1 MHSPRVDL
9 IQVPIRRV
17 QPRGQ
22 LVKTKCGLV
31 RQCETP
37 ESIRNWK
44 TQCLLACPFS
54 ANPTRCLQKRLERA
68 LRNIHCRAGPGE
80 KQQPCRR
87 GKKLYQ
93 LSFPEAP
100 VQSNSLPLWGEGQ
113 WALLILRNWQTV
125 MTCKNQIGVKT
136 LLMEKRNDYRF
147 NLWLQFG
154 ERQDRQEAT
163 SLVLE

>member
-1 MHSPRVDL
+1 MHSPRVDM
-9 IQVPIRRV
+9 IQGPIRRV

-44 TQCLLACPFS
+44 NQCLLACPFS

-80 KQQPCRR
+80 KQQPCWR

-93 LSFPEAP
+93 LSSWSSCTEQQPSSVRRRAMDTVDFKELANSHDM
-100 VQSNSLPLWGEGQ
+100 QKSN
-113 WALLILRNWQTV
+113 R
-125 MTCKNQIGVKT
+125 CKNPTHG
-136 LLMEKRNDYRF
+136 EEE
-147 NLWLQFG
+147 WLQIQLMAAVW
-154 ERQDRQEAT
+154 REAG
-163 SLVLE
+163 